1 VGPYLFSQYI
11 PFAARHGETCTAFGL
26 LGFATTAAT
35 PARVRATLN
44 AKFHL
49 GEPGYTNPNLGSYVE
64 LRTSMMRIA
73 GVPFTVLDYGFYE
86 CRITIALG
94 RVGNVTYLIDL
105 TAGSTDPTVD
115 AILGS
120 IRITQ

>member
-1 VGPYLFSQYI
+1 
-11 PFAARHGETCTAFGL
+11 
-26 LGFATTAAT
+26 
-35 PARVRATLN
+35 
-44 AKFHL
+44 
-49 GEPGYTNPNLGSYVE
+49 
-64 LRTSMMRIA
+64 MMRIA